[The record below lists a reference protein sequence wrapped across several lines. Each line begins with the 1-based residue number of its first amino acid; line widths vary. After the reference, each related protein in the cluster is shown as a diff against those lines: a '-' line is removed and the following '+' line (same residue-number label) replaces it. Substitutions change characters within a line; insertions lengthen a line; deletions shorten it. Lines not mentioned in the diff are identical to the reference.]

1 MKQYK
6 TLKSTAVYIAL
17 LIITLQFSAI
27 AQPQRP
33 TPVVSPDVQTDN
45 SVIFRLRAPEA
56 MSVKLGGTMNEGYA
70 QLDMTKNDEGIF
82 EIKIGPLEPDMYV
95 YTYNVDGVKTLD
107 PSNNVVVRDGSNI
120 ESRLMIPGELTD
132 LFDSKD
138 VAHGNVTSV
147 WYPSPVF
154 GIARRMIV
162 YTPPGYEESS
172 KSYPV
177 LYLLHGGGS
186 DEEAWT
192 SRGRANYILDNL
204 IAQRKAEPM
213 IVVMPNGS
221 IGHPA
226 APNERSYSAD
236 TQTTSAMDFN
246 SMNSGKYEESLAND
260 IIPFIEKNYKV
271 IKDADHR
278 ALAGLSMGGLHV
290 TNSFMANPDMFAYI
304 NVMSSGWFISDKE
317 MYENGDKK
325 LAEIAPT
332 FTKTVKYLRFT
343 QGGPEDIA
351 YKNGLEMLKVF
362 DKNNIKYE
370 FSEMPGG
377 HSWNVWR
384 KDLKDFAPK
393 LFK

>member
-1 MKQYK
+1 MKSV
-6 TLKSTAVYIAL
+6 LMLFVL
-17 LIITLQFSAI
+17 LVSVFYANSQLQ
-27 AQPQRP
+27 QL
-33 TPVVSPDVQTDN
+33 TPVISPEVQSDN

-56 MSVKLGGTMNEGYA
+56 KTVKLGGTMNAGYA
-70 QLDMTKNDEGIF
+70 QLEMTKNDEGIY

-95 YTYNVDGVKTLD
+95 YTFNVDGVKTLD

-120 ESRLMIPGELTD
+120 ESRLMIPGELTNLYD
-132 LFDSKD
+132 TKD
-138 VAHGNVTSV
+138 VPHGQVSAV
-147 WYPSPVF
+147 WYSSPTF
-154 GIARRMIV
+154 GVARRMVI
-162 YTPPGYEESS
+162 YTPPGYENSK

-177 LYLLHGGGS
+177 LYLLHGGGG

-204 IAQRKAEPM
+204 IAQGKAEPM

-221 IGHPA
+221 IGSQA
-226 APNERSYSAD
+226 APNDRPVFAD
-236 TQTTSAMDFN
+236 TQTTNAIDMR

-260 IIPFIEKNYKV
+260 IIPFIEKNYRV

-290 TNSFMANPDMFAYI
+290 TNTFMAHPDWFAYI

-317 MYENGDKK
+317 MYENGDKR
-325 LAEIAPT
+325 LAEIAPK
-332 FTKTVKYLRFT
+332 FNKTVKYLRFT

-351 YKNGLEMLKVF
+351 YKNGLAMLEVF
-362 DKNNIKYE
+362 KKNNINYE

-377 HSWNVWR
+377 HSWSVWR

>member
-1 MKQYK
+1 MNNRNQLGKN
-6 TLKSTAVYIAL
+6 AAL
-17 LIITLQFSAI
+17 LIMLLMTFQFEAF
-27 AQPQRP
+27 AQPAQAPR
-33 TPVVSPDVQTDN
+33 VVSPEIQKDN

-56 MSVKLGGTMNEGYA
+56 TSVKLGGTMNAGYA
-70 QLDMTKNDEGIF
+70 QLDMTKNADGIF
-82 EIKIGPLEPDMYV
+82 EIKIDAPKPDMYV
-95 YTYNVDGVKTLD
+95 YTFIVDGVTTID
-107 PSNNVVVRDGSNI
+107 PSNNVVVRDGSHI
-120 ESRLMIPGELTD
+120 ESRLMIPGKLTD
-132 LFDSKD
+132 LFDSQN
-138 VAHGNVTSV
+138 VPHGNVTAV

-154 GIARRMIV
+154 GISRRMVI
-162 YTPPGYEESS
+162 YTPPGYEQSS

-177 LYLLHGGGS
+177 LYLLHGGGG

-204 IAQRKAEPM
+204 IAQVKVEPM

-236 TQTTSAMDFN
+236 TQTTNAMDFN

-260 IIPFIEKNYKV
+260 IIPFIEKNYRV

-290 TNSFMANPDMFAYI
+290 TNTFMAHPDWFAYI

-317 MYENGDKK
+317 MYENGDKR
-325 LAEIAPT
+325 LAEIAPK
-332 FTKTVKYLRFT
+332 FNKTVKYLRFT

-351 YKNGLEMLKVF
+351 YKNGLAMLEVF
-362 DKNNIKYE
+362 KKNNIKYE

>member
-1 MKQYK
+1 MKKYE

-33 TPVVSPDVQTDN
+33 TPVVSPDVQADN

-70 QLDMTKNDEGIF
+70 QLDMTKNNEGIF
-82 EIKIGPLEPDMYV
+82 EIRIGPLEPDMYV

-120 ESRLMIPGELTD
+120 ESRLMIPGKLTD

-138 VAHGNVTSV
+138 VSHGNVTSV

-177 LYLLHGGGS
+177 LYLLHGGGG

-204 IAQRKAEPM
+204 IAQGKAEPM

-221 IGHPA
+221 IGHSA

-236 TQTTSAMDFN
+236 SQTTSAMDFN

-290 TNSFMANPDMFAYI
+290 TNTFMANPDMFAYI
-304 NVMSSGWFISDKE
+304 NVMSSGWFISDRE